1 MMPARHQGL
10 LRLFIA
16 CALPLL
22 ALQSAAAAD
31 WQLEKVVELSRHGI
45 RPPTAGN
52 REAIEAATGRPWT
65 EWTTHDG
72 ELTGHGY
79 AAVVNKGRAEGQ
91 HYRQLG
97 LLQAGCPTAES
108 IYVRASPLQRTRATA
123 QALVDGAFPGCGVAI
138 HYVERDARSPRFRPT
153 SPPPRNRPR
162 PPAGGGEREG
172 RGSGAAS
179 AGAGTDHPA
188 IETGGL
194 SGR

>member
-1 MMPARHQGL
+1 MPARHQGCY
-10 LRLFIA
+10 A
-16 CALPLL
+16 CLSPALPLL

-79 AAVVNKGRAEGQ
+79 AAVVNKGRAGQ

-123 QALVDGAFPGCGVAI
+123 
-138 HYVERDARSPRFRPT
+138 ERWWMAPSPAAASLSIMSAGMPILFQTDKFAATQTDPARQL
-153 SPPPRNRPR
+153 
-162 PPAGGGEREG
+162 AAVKEG

-179 AGAGTDHPA
+179 ASAGADHPA

>member
-79 AAVVNKGRAEGQ
+79 AAVVNKGREEGQ

-123 QALVDGAFPGCGVAI
+123 QALVDGAFPAVASLSI
-138 HYVERDARSPRFRPT
+138 TSAGMPIRCFRPT
-153 SPPPRNRPR
+153 SSPPRKPT
-162 PPAGGGEREG
+162 PPASWR
-172 RGSGAAS
+172 R
-179 AGAGTDHPA
+179 
-188 IETGGL
+188 
-194 SGR
+194 